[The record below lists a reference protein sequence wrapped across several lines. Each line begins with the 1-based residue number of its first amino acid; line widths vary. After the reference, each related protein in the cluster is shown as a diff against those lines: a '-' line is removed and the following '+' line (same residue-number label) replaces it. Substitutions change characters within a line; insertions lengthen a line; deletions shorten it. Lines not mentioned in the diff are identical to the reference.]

1 MVQKRQLQPWARR
14 NSSSACNE
22 SEEFVTS
29 RVCALIGFYKH
40 RCSHMIE
47 ILTSAEAALP
57 HVLKQSGLVA
67 QFTSSDAFVVG
78 PHRGKPSL

>member
-1 MVQKRQLQPWARR
+1 
-14 NSSSACNE
+14 
-22 SEEFVTS
+22 
-29 RVCALIGFYKH
+29 
-40 RCSHMIE
+40 MIE